1 MADAVVAASEL
12 SAWNSVDA
20 CMLSVSCMQRSCIEM
35 EHR

>member
-1 MADAVVAASEL
+1 MADAIVAASEL

-20 CMLSVSCMQRSCIEM
+20 CMLSVSCMQGPCIET